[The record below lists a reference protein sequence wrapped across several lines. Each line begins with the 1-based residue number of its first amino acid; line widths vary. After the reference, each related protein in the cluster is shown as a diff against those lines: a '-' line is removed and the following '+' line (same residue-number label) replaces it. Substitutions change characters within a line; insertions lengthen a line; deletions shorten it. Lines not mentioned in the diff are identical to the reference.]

1 MKEILLARLLLER
14 EIENVLFA
22 EADLLDERRF
32 EEWLGMLT
40 DDFLY
45 FVPISHNVR
54 FGQWDKEYSQEGV
67 DISWFEEGRETI
79 ELRVRQFL
87 TGQHWSE
94 EPVSRVSHFVTNIRL
109 MEVTPSD
116 RAPVEARVRCR
127 FLVYRN
133 RLEDATDLFAGKRE
147 DMLRRVDGKWMICGR
162 RAYLDQNTLLAQTM
176 PIFI

>member
-1 MKEILLARLLLER
+1 MMKETLLARLLLER

-87 TGQHWSE
+87 TGQH
-94 EPVSRVSHFVTNIRL
+94 
-109 MEVTPSD
+109 
-116 RAPVEARVRCR
+116 
-127 FLVYRN
+127 
-133 RLEDATDLFAGKRE
+133 
-147 DMLRRVDGKWMICGR
+147 
-162 RAYLDQNTLLAQTM
+162 
-176 PIFI
+176 